1 MKLKGYS
8 CLILNRTGAV
18 LVAGV
23 LSLSCGDDTGPTGP
37 GDLLTSTASTGSDV
51 DPDGYVVDIDDGA
64 RLEPVESNGSV
75 TITGLS
81 PGTHSVALTQ
91 VATNCTVNG
100 ANPRSVSVA
109 SGGTA
114 STTFVVT
121 CGPLFGVMRVTTAT
135 SGEEI
140 DPDGYALSVD
150 GASGPAIGTD
160 ETLDL
165 TDVTSGVHQLEL
177 VDVAS
182 NCEVTGENPRSVT
195 VPAGGQTAATF
206 SVTCAASTGSIEAT
220 TSTSGIDEDPDG
232 YTVTVDGGSAQPI
245 GTDATI
251 VIAGVS
257 PGDRSVELGDVAGN
271 CAVAGDNPRS
281 VTVSEGETVSVT
293 FAVSCA
299 EQVGNIE
306 ITTVTWGLNPDNAYT
321 MNVDGA
327 SQGTIAGN
335 DTELLTAV
343 PTGVRQVSLSGI
355 KSNCSVQGENQRSV
369 TVLEGQTVQAVF
381 DVFCFEPLSNRI
393 VFESNRDG
401 DSEIYVMNV
410 DGTGAQNL
418 TRDAAQ
424 DVEPDVAS
432 SGSAVT
438 FESNR
443 SGGNRD
449 IWILDTGGIRNVTSS
464 GAQESS
470 PTFNGTG
477 DRVAYARRSSTT
489 TWSIWSIGT
498 NGNGAVVLT
507 DDAGDDEQPAWSSDG
522 SMILF
527 RSDRDGQG
535 HQDIYVMD
543 ADGQNVTR
551 LTVDASDDGK
561 PAWSSSGDQITW
573 STNRAGTFD
582 VWRADFDKVSRT
594 LSNLVNLTPGSTGV
608 DGKSDWHP
616 SQSRI
621 AYASDNGGDNEIIVM
636 NADGSGKQQITNN
649 SSDDLEPSWS
659 P

>member
-1 MKLKGYS
+1 MKGYS